1 MIIMKG
7 SNQYSIQIKG
17 LTVAYQS
24 KKVLHSIYL
33 NIERG
38 HIYGLIGPNG
48 AGKSTLFKCILGEI
62 KPNAG
67 EILIEDRDHVS
78 QLTQIAYVPQKD
90 DIDWDFPARVKDIVS
105 IGRFSSKKWYQS
117 FSQDDHKKVEE
128 SLKKLDI
135 TDLAERHISE
145 LSGGQQQRMF
155 IARALCQEPE
165 IFLLDEP
172 FVGVDVKTEKIIMD
186 TLKELAASGK
196 TILVVHHDLDSV
208 QQYFD
213 KVILINQKL
222 IGYGNTAEVF
232 TRENISVTYK
242 SQTHLIQQYFGN

>member
-1 MIIMKG
+1 M
-7 SNQYSIQIKG
+7 
-17 LTVAYQS
+17 
-24 KKVLHSIYL
+24 
-33 NIERG
+33 
-38 HIYGLIGPNG
+38 
-48 AGKSTLFKCILGEI
+48 
-62 KPNAG
+62 
-67 EILIEDRDHVS
+67 
-78 QLTQIAYVPQKD
+78 
-90 DIDWDFPARVKDIVS
+90 
-105 IGRFSSKKWYQS
+105 
-117 FSQDDHKKVEE
+117 
-128 SLKKLDI
+128 DI